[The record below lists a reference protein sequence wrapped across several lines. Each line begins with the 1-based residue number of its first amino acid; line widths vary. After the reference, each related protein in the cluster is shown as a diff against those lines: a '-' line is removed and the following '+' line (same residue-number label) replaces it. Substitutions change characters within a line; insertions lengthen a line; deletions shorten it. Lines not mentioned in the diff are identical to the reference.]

1 MLDDSLT
8 SVKGIGP
15 KRAELFAQLGVCS
28 VRDLLFRL
36 PRDYLDYTKATPV
49 LVLVNGQN
57 AAVQVRICG
66 ATRFFRTR
74 GMTILSVPAQD
85 EAGKVTLKWFNQP
98 YRSSQLQIGE
108 IVYACGKVVRK
119 NGVSLINPSLSQAL
133 PGIVPVY
140 PTVKGV
146 NQRAWR
152 DSIMA
157 ALESVWDKIS
167 DPLPRS
173 LLDRFS
179 LVPLAV
185 ALRHAHFPFSR
196 EALEL
201 ARRRLDFE
209 NTLLYFIIVELQKS
223 ERLRQNGFAFD
234 TTNVLERFTVKLSF
248 SLTQAQLR
256 VVREIAEDM
265 SKPVPMNRL
274 LQGDVGSGKTAI
286 AIYALCVAAANG
298 KQGALLAPTEI
309 LAEQHA
315 QNLTEF
321 FGDSV
326 VLLKGSMK
334 KAQRDAA
341 LQRIAD
347 GSALIVTGTHALFS
361 QDVKFND
368 LGCIVTDEQHRFG
381 VRQRAAML
389 EKGTRPDML
398 VMSATPIPRTLALIL
413 YGDLDISVIDE
424 LPPGRKPVKTSVI
437 RESKRD
443 DMYRYLATQAKEGVQ
458 SYVVCPA
465 IEESDTIECPSVD
478 ALYVELKKKLPDT
491 RIGKLHGQMKEAEKE
506 RVMRAFRAG
515 ETDVLVTT
523 TVIEVGVHVPNACIM
538 VIEGAE
544 RFGLSQLHQLRG
556 RVGRSAKQA
565 YCFLLYG
572 VESREENERMLT
584 LTQTNDGFE
593 IAQKDLLLRGPGDF
607 IGTRQHG
614 EDGIGL
620 LSGAMNIKLLEEA
633 SRAAKDILQQGGEE
647 SARLIEIASERYGS
661 MLGDIAMN

>member
-1 MLDDSLT
+1 MLESPLT

-15 KRAELFAQLGVCS
+15 KRAELFEKLGVSC

-36 PRDYLDYTKATPV
+36 PRDYLDYTKATPISQ
-49 LVLVNGQN
+49 LVNGQN
-57 AAVQVRICG
+57 AAVQVRVSG
-66 ATRFFRTR
+66 AVRFFRKK
-74 GMTILSVPAQD
+74 GMTMLSAPAQD
-85 EAGKVTLKWFNQP
+85 ETGKITLKWFNQP
-98 YRSSQLQIGE
+98 YRSSQLSIGE
-108 IVYACGKVVRK
+108 IVYASGRVLKK
-119 NGVSLINPSLSQAL
+119 NGVSLLNPSLSQAL

-152 DSIMA
+152 ESILA
-157 ALESVWDKIS
+157 CLESVWDKIPE
-167 DPLPRS
+167 PLPRTV
-173 LLDRFS
+173 LERYS
-179 LVPLAV
+179 LVPLAL
-185 ALRHAHFPFSR
+185 ALRHAHAPFSR

-223 ERLRQNGFAFD
+223 ERLRQNGFSFD
-234 TTNVLERFTVKLSF
+234 TSGVLARYLQQLPFT
-248 SLTQAQLR
+248 LTRAQLR
-256 VVREIAEDM
+256 VAEEIAADM
-265 SKPVPMNRL
+265 RAPSPMNRL

-286 AIYALCVAAANG
+286 AMYALCIAAANG

-309 LAEQHA
+309 LAEQHT
-315 QNLTEF
+315 QNFSEI
-321 FGDSV
+321 FGDAV

-341 LQRIAD
+341 LKKIAD
-347 GSALIVTGTHALFS
+347 GSALFVIGTHALLS
-361 QDVKFND
+361 QDVRFYD

-389 EKGTRPDML
+389 EKGIRPDML

-424 LPPGRKPVKTSVI
+424 LPPNRKPVKTSVI
-437 RESKRD
+437 HAHKRD
-443 DMYRYLATQAKEGVQ
+443 DMYGYLASQAKEGVQ

-465 IEESDTIECPSVD
+465 IEESDTIECPNVT
-478 ALYVELKKKLPDT
+478 ALYAELKKKLPEI
-491 RIGKLHGQMKEAEKE
+491 RIGKLHGQMKETEKE
-506 RVMRAFRAG
+506 RVMHAFRAG
-515 ETDVLVTT
+515 EIDVLVTT

-556 RVGRSAKQA
+556 RVGRSARQA

-572 VESREENERMLT
+572 VETQQENERMLT
-584 LTQTNDGFE
+584 MTQTSDGFE

-614 EDGIGL
+614 EDGAGL
-620 LSGAMNIKLLEEA
+620 LAGAMDARLLEEA
-633 SRAAKDILQQGGEE
+633 SKAAREILQQGGEE
-647 SARLIEIASERYGS
+647 SARLIELAGERYGTL
-661 MLGDIAMN
+661 LGDIAMN

>member
-28 VRDLLFRL
+28 VNDLLYRL
-36 PRDYLDYTKATPV
+36 PRDYLDYTKATPISQ
-49 LVLVNGQN
+49 LVAGQN
-57 AAVQVRICG
+57 AAVQVRISG
-66 ATRFFRTR
+66 ATRYFHTK
-74 GMTILSVPAQD
+74 GITVLSAPAQD
-85 EAGKVTLKWFNQP
+85 ETGKITLKWFNQP

-108 IVYACGKVVRK
+108 IVYACGRVIKK
-119 NGVSLINPSLSQAL
+119 NGISLINPSLSQAL

-152 DSIMA
+152 DSILA
-157 ALESVWDKIS
+157 SLESVWDKIPE
-167 DPLPRS
+167 PLPRT
-173 LLDRFS
+173 LLERYS
-179 LVPLAV
+179 LVPLAL

-209 NTLLYFIIVELQKS
+209 NTLLYFIIVELQKA
-223 ERLRQNGFAFD
+223 ERLRQNGFSFD
-234 TTNVLERFTVKLSF
+234 TSGVLERFANQLSF
-248 SLTQAQLR
+248 ALTRAQLR
-256 VVREIAEDM
+256 VVDEIAIDM
-265 SKPVPMNRL
+265 RKAVPMNRL
-274 LQGDVGSGKTAI
+274 LQGDVGSGKTAV
-286 AIYALCVAAANG
+286 AMYALCVAAANG

-315 QNLTEF
+315 QN
-321 FGDSV
+321 FGEIFGETV

-334 KAQRDAA
+334 KAQRDAVMKK
-341 LQRIAD
+341 IAD
-347 GSALIVTGTHALFS
+347 GSALFVIGTHALFS
-361 QDVKFND
+361 EDVRFSD

-381 VRQRAAML
+381 VRQRAAMM

-437 RESKRD
+437 RASKRE
-443 DMYRYLATQAKEGVQ
+443 DMYRYIAAQAKEGVQ

-478 ALYVELKKKLPDT
+478 ALFTELKKKLPET
-491 RIGKLHGQMKEAEKE
+491 KTGKLHGQMKEAEKE

-515 ETDVLVTT
+515 EIDVLVTT

-572 VESREENERMLT
+572 VESSEENERMLT
-584 LTQTNDGFE
+584 MTQTNDGFE

-614 EDGIGL
+614 DDNAGL
-620 LSGAMNIKLLEEA
+620 LSGAMDAKLLEQA
-633 SRAAKDILQQGGEE
+633 SSAAREILNQGGEE
-647 SARLIEIASERYGS
+647 SARLIELASERYGS